1 MNRGLLSLSTLLAML
16 AAGCDKPTGS
26 AALAEQASA
35 AFKPVF
41 SSDPEKV
48 GAFFAAG
55 QGGRSKLAFIDR
67 TGDTGTLCYVDF
79 SAAGAPM
86 IRRIAAAGDA
96 RVPVISP
103 DGSWI
108 VYASG
113 PGAEAGSPLSA
124 RSSAYLVR
132 MEEGAVP
139 MLLAKDSACE
149 PRFAQQ
155 AGAGKL
161 AVVYSTLAPNL
172 GWEGFGSTLKLTLD
186 VSGEVPVKVAV
197 ETLAAGG
204 SYTGGLSFDGR
215 YAFGGGGHVARLD
228 LRTPGAQP
236 ETLSHNLVQ
245 ACNASVSSSR
255 IFTNALMY
263 LNFPRDMDPLIDG
276 GKAWDDWQAILIG
289 GGGDGSPRQLL
300 KGFIA
305 PREFAQ
311 NPETS
316 PPSLSGVKWHH
327 NEWSNHPYFA
337 TATLNV
343 DRYFPDRKD
352 GKDGKRF
359 VNTNLQERIYF
370 INLKDST
377 YLEAMR
383 PDTIAFA
390 GRSSG
395 GFFWPFL
402 WVEIPAGFQEQA
414 DWLGGPWK

>member
-1 MNRGLLSLSTLLAML
+1 MNRAFLSLAALLSAL
-16 AAGCDKPTGS
+16 AAGCEKPTGS
-26 AALAEQASA
+26 DGPAPA

-41 SSDPEKV
+41 SEDKETV
-48 GAFFAAG
+48 RAFFAAG
-55 QGGRSKLAFIDR
+55 QGGKSKLAFIDR
-67 TGDTGTLCYVDF
+67 TGDVGTLCFVDF
-79 SAAGAPM
+79 SGTGAPE

-108 VYASG
+108 VFASG

-132 MEEGAVP
+132 MDENAVP
-139 MLLAKDSACE
+139 MLLAGDSACE
-149 PRFAQQ
+149 PRFAQM
-155 AGAGKL
+155 AGEGKL

-172 GWEGFGSTLKLTLD
+172 GWEGFGCTLKLTLD
-186 VSGEVPVKVAV
+186 VSGAVPVKIAV

-204 SYTGGLSFDGR
+204 SYTGGLSSDGR

-228 LRTPGAQP
+228 LRTPGARP

-245 ACNASVSSSR
+245 ACNASASSSL
-255 IFTNALMY
+255 IFTDALMY

-276 GKAWDDWQAILIG
+276 GEPWGDWQAILIG
-289 GGGDGSPRQLL
+289 GGSPRKLL

-305 PREFAQ
+305 PREFEHD
-311 NPETS
+311 PETS

-337 TATLNV
+337 TAALNA
-343 DRYFPDRKD
+343 DRYFPEGKD
-352 GKDGKRF
+352 GEEGKRF
-359 VNTNLQERIYF
+359 VNTGFQERIYF

-383 PDTIAFA
+383 PERIAFT
-390 GRSSG
+390 GRNSG

-402 WVEIPAGFQEQA
+402 WVEIPEGFREEA
-414 DWLGGPWK
+414 DWLGPGP

>member
-1 MNRGLLSLSTLLAML
+1 MKRGLLPLSALLAML

-26 AALAEQASA
+26 AAQDGPAPA

-48 GAFFAAG
+48 RAFFAAG
-55 QGGRSKLAFIDR
+55 QGGNSKLAFIDR
-67 TGDTGTLCYVDF
+67 TGDAGTLCYVDF
-79 SAAGAPM
+79 SEAGSPV
-86 IRRIAAAGDA
+86 IRRIAAADDA

-103 DGSWI
+103 DGAWI

-113 PGAEAGSPLSA
+113 PGAEAGSPVSA

-132 MEEGAVP
+132 MEEDAVP

-155 AGAGKL
+155 AGEGKL

-172 GWEGFGSTLKLTLD
+172 GWEGFGSTLKITLN
-186 VSGEVPVKVAV
+186 VSGGSGAVPVKIAA

-228 LRTPGAQP
+228 LETPGAQP

-255 IFTNALMY
+255 IFTDALMY

-276 GKAWDDWQAILIG
+276 GESWGDWQAILVG
-289 GGGDGSPRQLL
+289 GGSPGRLM

-305 PREFAQ
+305 PREFDHD
-311 NPETS
+311 PETS
-316 PPSLSGVKWHH
+316 PASLSGVKWHH

-343 DRYFPDRKD
+343 DRYFPDGKD

-402 WVEIPAGFQEQA
+402 WVEIPAGFQEED
-414 DWLGGPWK
+414 DWLGH